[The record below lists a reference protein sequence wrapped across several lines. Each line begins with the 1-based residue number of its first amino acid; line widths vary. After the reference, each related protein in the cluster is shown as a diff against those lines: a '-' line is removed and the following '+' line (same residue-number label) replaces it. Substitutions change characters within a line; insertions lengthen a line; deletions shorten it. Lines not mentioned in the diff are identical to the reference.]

1 MRILP
6 SFHQI
11 IFTILISARPVL
23 FAVGFSGV
31 SIAGCA
37 VWDYEERER
46 GALRTRLRSFGF
58 GGREA
63 K

>member
-1 MRILP
+1 MLTK
-6 SFHQI
+6 FHHI
-11 IFTILISARPVL
+11 YNFLSVRPVV
-23 FAVGFSGV
+23 FTVGFSGV

-37 VWDYEERER
+37 LWDYEEQKK

-58 GGREA
+58 GVGEA

>member
-1 MRILP
+1 M
-6 SFHQI
+6 
-11 IFTILISARPVL
+11 

-58 GGREA
+58 GGGEA

>member
-1 MRILP
+1 M
-6 SFHQI
+6 
-11 IFTILISARPVL
+11 FT
-23 FAVGFSGV
+23 VGFSGV

-37 VWDYEERER
+37 VWDYEEQKK

-58 GGREA
+58 GVGEA